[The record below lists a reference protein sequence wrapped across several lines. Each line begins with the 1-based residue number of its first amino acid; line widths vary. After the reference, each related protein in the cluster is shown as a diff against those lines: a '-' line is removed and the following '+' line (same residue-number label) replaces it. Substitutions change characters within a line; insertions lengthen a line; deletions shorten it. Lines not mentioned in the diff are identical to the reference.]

1 MMRFEAGPQFE
12 PHFRVMKR
20 WLMRSALVALATFA
34 CAEDQVA
41 SESPRERVRES
52 MKATMLREY
61 RYAPEAATDRE
72 TTVVRYASEDHAD
85 PIVLETMSVVER
97 SNHRQL
103 SAAINSPRAP
113 KDPQNVSKFG
123 TGIHQRDFGKV
134 RVSAVTI
141 FFIPVLVGASW

>member
-1 MMRFEAGPQFE
+1 
-12 PHFRVMKR
+12 MKR
-20 WLMRSALVALATFA
+20 GLMGFALVALATFA
-34 CAEDQVA
+34 CAEAQVGG
-41 SESPRERVRES
+41 ESVGKVRES

-61 RYAPEAATDRE
+61 RYAPESVIDRE
-72 TTVVRYASEDHAD
+72 STVVRYASDYRTD
-85 PIVLETMSVVER
+85 PIVLDTMSVVER

-113 KDPQNVSKFG
+113 KGPQNVSKFG
-123 TGIHQRDFGKV
+123 TGIHERDFGKV